1 MTTRCDVRGWKWTL
15 LPCAML
21 LLASACA
28 TVTPPELISARAA
41 YARASAGP
49 AAQLMPADLH
59 KAKLVLDTAEANFSD
74 EKGTQKTADLAYIA
88 ERTIQVV
95 ETRARIAVVDQSV
108 AQSKQAY
115 ADKQVQIAKKTQAA
129 LINTRQ
135 QLTEARQ
142 GQAAEAQQAGVDR
155 AAREDA
161 DTKAAASEQK
171 AAAAEQKAAAS
182 DQKTAEAN
190 DALAKLAAKDEERGL
205 VITLS
210 GSVLFRSNESA
221 LLPGAEGRLNEVG
234 DALIAKA
241 RPVVVEGYTDSRGS
255 PSRNLDLSQHRAETV
270 RSYLVTRG
278 VPTDKIVAKGMGPDN
293 PIADNTSSEGRAQNR
308 RVEIVVSK

>member
-1 MTTRCDVRGWKWTL
+1 MTTRHDILVRQWPL
-15 LPCAML
+15 CAGLMA

-28 TVTPPELISARAA
+28 TVTPPELTSARVA

-74 EKGTQKTADLAYIA
+74 EKATQKTIDLAYLA

-95 ETRARIAVVDQSV
+95 ETKARIAVVEQSV
-108 AQSKQAY
+108 ARSKQAY

-129 LINTRQ
+129 LVNTRQ

-155 AAREDA
+155 AARQEA

-171 AAAAEQKAAAS
+171 ATEAEQKAAAS
-182 DQKTAEAN
+182 EQKTTEAN

-210 GSVLFRSNESA
+210 GSVLFRSNDA
-221 LLPGAEGRLNEVG
+221 MLLPAAETRLDEVG
-234 DALIAKA
+234 NALVAKN

-255 PSRNLDLSQHRAETV
+255 PSRNLDLSQRRAEAV

-278 VPTDKIVAKGMGPDN
+278 VASDKIVAKGMGPDRPVAEN
-293 PIADNTSSEGRAQNR
+293 SSSEGRAQNR